1 LKSTHFRIQWQLNL
15 QLGYP
20 SSPYLLRP
28 YSKPELDGH
37 YGHELRR
44 RHAFNR
50 KLSSIRIYIEHAFG
64 LLKSRFQSLRQLGR
78 HEDIQQTYRVIQA
91 LMVTHNLCIDLG
103 DHPMDADD
111 VSGMLEERN
120 GLENGLGYG
129 GIEADAHV
137 QLPEGETGEELREQ
151 GRNKREAV
159 LNELFPLTDY
169 A

>member
-1 LKSTHFRIQWQLNL
+1 MRV
-15 QLGYP
+15 GYP

-28 YSKPELDGH
+28 YSEPELDGY
-37 YGHELRR
+37 YGDELRR

-103 DHPMDADD
+103 DHPME
-111 VSGMLEERN
+111 VSGAESAPEER
-120 GLENGLGYG
+120 GLGIQLGYG
-129 GIEADAHV
+129 GIEVDEDELT

-151 GRNKREAV
+151 GRNKREAI
-159 LNELFPLTDY
+159 LNELFPL
-169 A
+169 ANHV